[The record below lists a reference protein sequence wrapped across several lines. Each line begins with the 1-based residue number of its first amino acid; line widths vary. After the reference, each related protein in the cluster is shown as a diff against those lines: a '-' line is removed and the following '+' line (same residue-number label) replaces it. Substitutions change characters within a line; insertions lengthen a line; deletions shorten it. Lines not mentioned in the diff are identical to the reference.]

1 MTWLRPL
8 GSSALE
14 VSAIGYGAME
24 LRGTVHHKPRPID
37 EGEATRL
44 LHAVLDSGVTF
55 IDTSIDYG
63 GSEERIGSALA
74 GRRDEYVLASKC
86 GCPLAHD
93 PSGKGNGRAAHDW
106 SPARVT
112 DGVEQS
118 LRRLR
123 TDRLDLVQLHMSP
136 PRATLENEGTVEALQ
151 KLREQGKIRFLGASS
166 VIPDAYDLIGMDDL
180 DAFQLPY
187 SALDRQHAP
196 VIDAAAAAGA
206 GVIIRGAVDR
216 GSLLSKTDA
225 ASLWDDAGLDELAD
239 GLPRLQFLLRFS
251 MSRPG
256 ISTTLVGT
264 ANIAH
269 WEENVAAARLG
280 PLDTDVYAEVNRRLD
295 EALAGSSPPG

>member
-1 MTWLRPL
+1 MSWLRPL
-8 GSSALE
+8 GSSTLE

-24 LRGTVHHKPRPID
+24 LRGTAHHKPRLID
-37 EGEATRL
+37 EGEAARL

-63 GSEERIGSALA
+63 GSEERIGEALSS
-74 GRRDEYVLASKC
+74 RRDEYVLASKC

-93 PSGKGNGRAAHDW
+93 PSGKGNGRGAHDW
-106 SPARVT
+106 SPARVR

-123 TDRLDLVQLHMSP
+123 TDRLDLVQVHMSP
-136 PRATLENEGTVEALQ
+136 SRATLEQEGTVEALQ
-151 KLREQGKIRFLGASS
+151 KLQEQGKIRFLGSSS
-166 VIPDAYDLIGMDDL
+166 VLPDAYDVIDMGLF

-187 SALDRQHAP
+187 SALDRRHAP
-196 VIDAAAAAGA
+196 AIDAAAAAGA

-216 GSLLSKTDA
+216 GSLLSKADA
-225 ASLWDDAGLDELAD
+225 VNLWDKARLDELTD
-239 GLPRLQFLLRFS
+239 GLPRMQFLLRFS
-251 MSRPG
+251 MSHPG

-264 ANIAH
+264 ANVGH

-280 PLDTDVYAEVNRRLD
+280 PLQQDVYAEVNKRLD
-295 EALAGSSPPG
+295 EALAGAPA

>member
-1 MTWLRPL
+1 MSWSRPL
-8 GSSALE
+8 GSSPLE
-14 VSAIGYGAME
+14 VSALGYGAME

-37 EGEATRL
+37 EDEAARL

-63 GSEERIGSALA
+63 GSEELIGAALS

-86 GCPLAHD
+86 GCPLVRD
-93 PSGKGNGRAAHDW
+93 PAATGNGPGAHDW

-112 DGVEQS
+112 AGVEQS

-123 TDRLDLVQLHMSP
+123 TDRLDLVQVHMSP
-136 PRATLENEGTVEALQ
+136 SRAALEQEGTVEALQ
-151 KLREQGKIRFLGASS
+151 KLQEQGKIRFLGSSS
-166 VIPDAYDLIGMDDL
+166 VLPRAYDLIDMGVF

-187 SALDRQHAP
+187 SALARQHAP

-216 GSLLSKTDA
+216 GSLLSKADPTK
-225 ASLWDDAGLDELAD
+225 LWDQARLDELAD
-239 GLPRLQFLLRFS
+239 GLPRMQFLLRFS
-251 MSRPG
+251 MSHPG

-264 ANIAH
+264 ANVGH

-280 PLDTDVYAEVNRRLD
+280 PLEPDVYAEANRRLD
-295 EALAGSSPPG
+295 EASAVALA